1 MKFYQKLL
9 QGILTCFKHFFHL
22 ETLCNNMNATTEALL
37 WLTPT
42 YNKITLYYFNKGKRK
57 EKKRKERVTPE
68 F

>member
-1 MKFYQKLL
+1 
-9 QGILTCFKHFFHL
+9 
-22 ETLCNNMNATTEALL
+22 MNATTEALL